1 MPHVPV
7 FEKVVWMKMHTY
19 FTDLEVFVSPC
30 LFDMIY
36 PIIQVSMMARLQLNW
51 LPSTT
56 RKIPCWSTSGVTKGS
71 GFPSRCLVSNAGSSL
86 RILKYLIFIHPRC
99 PMGLEYLPTWKA
111 KIYGKCI
118 GKYAC
123 PMEHLGTVIP
133 KERGIELPQDSYINV
148 HFELLIFSCMTL
160 YGSNRN
166 WQWCSPSPETWNCKC
181 SSIPQMVQQNIQCCH
196 GKFWGHLTVPDLF
209 VGSFI
214 IRANPLTLVP
224 QPCTEGVYQTSP
236 AEFMVDFRTP
246 IDSHGKKCFFLR
258 FLPDISELWKRI
270 SMRRLIIPSLK
281 HPETNSIWFWKFDEH
296 RQNTKISQ
304 EGKSSEPNSL
314 LFRGKLAVTLVPRC
328 DLYTFFLHS
337 YGKKNDCRRE
347 SEPSLGASRRGM
359 TQRAGNASWCWRPT
373 SLPSAYA
380 PVNGRQVENRFPIG
394 KSTWRW

>member
-1 MPHVPV
+1 
-7 FEKVVWMKMHTY
+7 
-19 FTDLEVFVSPC
+19 
-30 LFDMIY
+30 
-36 PIIQVSMMARLQLNW
+36 
-51 LPSTT
+51 
-56 RKIPCWSTSGVTKGS
+56 
-71 GFPSRCLVSNAGSSL
+71 
-86 RILKYLIFIHPRC
+86 
-99 PMGLEYLPTWKA
+99 
-111 KIYGKCI
+111 
-118 GKYAC
+118 
-123 PMEHLGTVIP
+123 
-133 KERGIELPQDSYINV
+133 
-148 HFELLIFSCMTL
+148 
-160 YGSNRN
+160 
-166 WQWCSPSPETWNCKC
+166 
-181 SSIPQMVQQNIQCCH
+181 MVQQNIQCCH

-337 YGKKNDCRRE
+337 YGKKKTIAGERVNHRWAPAAAAWLNAQAMRLGVGDRLHCQARTHQWMEGRWKTDSRLGNPHEGDKTVMDGFISRRVDLLTKKNAPGGSNSTWE
-347 SEPSLGASRRGM
+347 FNNQQSVIETSWRLKWMWHLLVLAIGKVLPSQTEPWRDEKMASR
-359 TQRAGNASWCWRPT
+359 T
-373 SLPSAYA
+373 LPFLDDLYH
-380 PVNGRQVENRFPIG
+380 PCLNHGTVPKKQKKQVYLQ
-394 KSTWRW
+394 